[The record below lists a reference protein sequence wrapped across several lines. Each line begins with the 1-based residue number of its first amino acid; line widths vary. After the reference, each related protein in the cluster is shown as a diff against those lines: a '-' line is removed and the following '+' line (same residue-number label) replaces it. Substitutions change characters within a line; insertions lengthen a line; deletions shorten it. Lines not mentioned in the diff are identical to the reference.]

1 MSYLVGGWRSKEE
14 EEERPRRRGQG
25 TREERYSEHVARKNS
40 KYLGKTSGDA
50 ARPAKLGK

>member
-1 MSYLVGGWRSKEE
+1 MSYLVGGWRSKGE
-14 EEERPRRRGQG
+14 EEERPPRRGQG
-25 TREERYSEHVARKNS
+25 TREERYSEHVARKNR

>member
-1 MSYLVGGWRSKEE
+1 MVVGEAE
-14 EEERPRRRGQG
+14 EEERPQRRGQG
-25 TREERYSEHVARKNS
+25 AREERYGEHVARKNR